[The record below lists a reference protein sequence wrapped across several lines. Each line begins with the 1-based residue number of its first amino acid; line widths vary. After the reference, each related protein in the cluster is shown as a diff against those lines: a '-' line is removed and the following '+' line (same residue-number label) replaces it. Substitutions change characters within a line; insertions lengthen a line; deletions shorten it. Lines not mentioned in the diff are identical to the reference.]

1 MARPWLA
8 HYPQGVPQEIST
20 EGYASLVDLLDRAC
34 QRHAARTACTAMGT
48 DISYAQLDAYARAF
62 AAWLQSLNLPKGSRV
77 ALMMPNVPA
86 YLVSMLA
93 RCGPAISSSTSIRC
107 TRPKSCSASCWTA
120 APRSS

>member
-62 AAWLQSLNLPKGSRV
+62 AAWLQSLNLPRV
-77 ALMMPNVPA
+77 ARRADDAQRAGL
-86 YLVSMLA
+86 
-93 RCGPAISSSTSIRC
+93 R
-107 TRPKSCSASCWTA
+107 
-120 APRSS
+120 